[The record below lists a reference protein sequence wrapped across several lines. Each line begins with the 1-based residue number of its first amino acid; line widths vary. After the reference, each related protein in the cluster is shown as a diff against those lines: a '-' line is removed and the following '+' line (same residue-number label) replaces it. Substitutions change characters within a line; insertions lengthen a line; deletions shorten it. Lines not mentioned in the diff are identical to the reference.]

1 MVLTLKKQRLL
12 QKEKRI
18 NKMTKEKNVYE
29 TPKMDITI
37 FECEDIIT
45 TSGPEM
51 GGGDDVID

>member
-1 MVLTLKKQRLL
+1 
-12 QKEKRI
+12 
-18 NKMTKEKNVYE
+18 MTKEKNVYE